1 MQRVHDALVCVQEEV
16 FAYRGGVNK
25 FLMDDKGSTLLA
37 CFGLSSPGARVDDAP
52 RATLAAL
59 AVCARLFAMGFAAE
73 SLRRLS
79 LPGAAGQ
86 LASAVSAL
94 DAFVARS
101 SRPPSARPSFR
112 AARGSPADHMAH

>member
-1 MQRVHDALVCVQEEV
+1 
-16 FAYRGGVNK
+16 
-25 FLMDDKGSTLLA
+25 
-37 CFGLSSPGARVDDAP
+37 
-52 RATLAAL
+52 
-59 AVCARLFAMGFAAE
+59 MGFAAE

-101 SRPPSARPSFR
+101 SNTLSAMCESAKSPTQLR
-112 AARGSPADHMAH
+112 ARAVMV